1 MAEPATDKQSSL
13 PAIIGWGSLAL
24 MTIAFIWY
32 VSTQLGVEWAGRDQ
46 EALDLVRHYKGPGMQ
61 TKLQDQLIFVSEN
74 ARKKGNFVG
83 QFSWSATQDEG
94 PLYKVELIWKEGSAT
109 RKALWT
115 ANLEDQSIKPQGPD
129 AAQFMKPIAPDQ

>member
-1 MAEPATDKQSSL
+1 MAEPAVEKQSNL
-13 PAIIGWGSLAL
+13 PAIIGWGSLTV

-32 VSTQLGVEWAGRDQ
+32 ISTQLGVEWAGRDQ

-61 TKLQDQLIFVSEN
+61 TILQDQLIYVSEN

-83 QFSWSATQDEG
+83 QFAWNATQDEG
-94 PLYKVELIWKEGSAT
+94 AMYKVELIWKDGSAT
-109 RKALWT
+109 QKALWL
-115 ANLEDQSIKPQGPD
+115 ANLEDKSIKPQGPD